1 MYGSTYFSIGDTV
14 RQMWALPFEADRGIL
29 QEKDV
34 ISVEVE
40 RKFLVTVPPEDLD
53 RYPRRRIEQ
62 AYLCTEP
69 VLRVRRKDETYFLT
83 YKGPGLLAREEYEFP
98 LTEETYRHLLEKADG
113 NRIAKDRYE
122 LPCGPYTIELDV
134 FDPPF
139 APLVLAE
146 VEFPGEA
153 EALAFQPPAWF
164 GIEVTYDPA
173 YTNAALS
180 RRKL

>member
-1 MYGSTYFSIGDTV
+1 MEI
-14 RQMWALPFEADRGIL
+14 
-29 QEKDV
+29 
-34 ISVEVE
+34 E
-40 RKFLVTVPPEDLD
+40 RKFLVTALPEDLA
-53 RYPRRRIEQ
+53 RYPKRRIEQ

-69 VLRVRRKDETYFLT
+69 VLRVRRKDEQYFLT
-83 YKGPGLLAREEYEFP
+83 YKGPGLLVREEHEFP
-98 LTEETYRHLLEKADG
+98 LTEEAYLHLLEKADG

-139 APLVLAE
+139 APLMLAE

-153 EALAFQPPAWF
+153 EALTFQPPVWF
-164 GIEVTYDPA
+164 GEEVTYDPS

-180 RRKL
+180 QRKL

>member
-1 MYGSTYFSIGDTV
+1 MYGWTYFSIGDIV

>member
-1 MYGSTYFSIGDTV
+1 
-14 RQMWALPFEADRGIL
+14 MWALPFEADRGIL

>member
-1 MYGSTYFSIGDTV
+1 MYGWTYFSIGDTV

-164 GIEVTYDPA
+164 GIDVTYDPA